1 MMAFGHWQIGLHI
14 QKSGVYGVALIREK
28 TQWALRRWWQV
39 PLADDVVVDGQ
50 IRQFDVLSQTL
61 LPWSKTLP
69 RRHHI
74 RLAFP
79 AGRTLQKTF
88 PRPAMR
94 LGERERL
101 SWMAGSLARELDMA
115 GEDLRFDYSEDSLQD
130 AYRVTAAQHK
140 EIADVLELARSLR
153 LHVAAITPDACALQR
168 LIPLL
173 APPARWLIWRDP
185 GQWLWATR
193 ERWGRYPAQGID
205 SPQAL
210 ALKLGLDPAL
220 GQVCEAA
227 AGFDAWCAVAHRQPP
242 LPVNGDAWAIAIGL
256 ALGEAR

>member
-1 MMAFGHWQIGLHI
+1 MGAAPL
-14 QKSGVYGVALIREK
+14 VAD
-28 TQWALRRWWQV
+28 
-39 PLADDVVVDGQ
+39 PLPADTVVDGQ
-50 IRQFDVLSQTL
+50 VKHIDALSQAL

-69 RRHHI
+69 RRHRI

-101 SWMAGSLARELDMA
+101 SWVAGSLARELDMA
-115 GEDLRFDYSEDSLQD
+115 GDDLRFDYREDTLQD

-140 EIADVLELARSLR
+140 DVAELLELAQSLR

-173 APPARWLIWRDP
+173 APLSTGCAGAIPASGYGPRGIAGEGTPRRVSIRRKRWRH
-185 GQWLWATR
+185 
-193 ERWGRYPAQGID
+193 
-205 SPQAL
+205 
-210 ALKLGLDPAL
+210 K
-220 GQVCEAA
+220 
-227 AGFDAWCAVAHRQPP
+227 
-242 LPVNGDAWAIAIGL
+242 
-256 ALGEAR
+256 

>member
-1 MMAFGHWQIGLHI
+1 MAFGHWQIGLHI
-14 QKSGVYGVALIREK
+14 QQGGVYGIALVREK
-28 TQWALRRWWQV
+28 AQWALRRWWQI
-39 PLADDVVVDGQ
+39 PLPADTVVDGQ
-50 IRQFDVLSQTL
+50 VKHIDALSQAL

-69 RRHHI
+69 RRHRI

-101 SWMAGSLARELDMA
+101 SWVAGSLARELDMA
-115 GEDLRFDYSEDSLQD
+115 GDDLRFDYREDTLQD

-140 EIADVLELARSLR
+140 DVAELLELAQSLR
-153 LHVAAITPDACALQR
+153 LHIAAITPDACALQR

-173 APPARWLIWRDP
+173 APPVHWLCWRDP

-193 ERWGRYPAQGID
+193 DRWGRHPAQGID
-205 SPQAL
+205 SPEAL
-210 ALKLGLDPAL
+210 AAQVALDP
-220 GQVCEAA
+220 GQGQMCEAS
-227 AGFDAWCAVAHRQPP
+227 AGFDAWCAVPHRQPP
-242 LPVNGDAWAIAIGL
+242 LPENGDAWAIAIGL
-256 ALGEAR
+256 ALGEER